1 MDGKFEIYQD
11 FQLGMSLCNVQCK
24 YEELGN
30 YVFRSESERSR
41 LLKAHDQTNYHKDH
55 HLRRC
60 SRDCHAT
67 YIVQYF

>member
-1 MDGKFEIYQD
+1 MDGKFEISQD

-41 LLKAHDQTNYHKDH
+41 LLKAHDQ
-55 HLRRC
+55 L
-60 SRDCHAT
+60 S
-67 YIVQYF
+67 